1 VSDAEGAE
9 RQGLGKAIVR
19 LWRTLSRRRRV
30 QFYVL
35 VVCMILAS
43 FAEVFSLGMIVP
55 FLAALTAPD
64 RVLSN
69 GIVQQILH
77 FVPWIDRSNIVVW
90 LAAAFCVFTLLAAIL
105 RLLLLYAS
113 SGFAFALGAD
123 LSLEVYR
130 RTLYQPYAVHIGRNS
145 SQVIDGVRSKSSVMT
160 NNVVAQLLTIGS
172 SFFLLLGILAALFA
186 ISPTITISA
195 ALAFVVIYGA
205 VLFWSRR
212 QSAHDSRIL
221 ARESTQVQKA
231 LQEGLGGIRDVLL
244 DNTQEVFSEIY
255 RVSDR
260 RVRTAQGRQIL
271 LAGSPRFVVE
281 GFGMIAIAILA
292 VVASHG
298 GADTSVVPVLGA
310 LALGAQR
317 LLPIVQQMY
326 SAIVTVRSSEG
337 SLWDSLELLEQPF
350 PEGTGESAEPI
361 PFARSIELRDVSFR
375 YAPNLPSALEGVR
388 LTVARGERI
397 GIFGPTGGGKSTLL
411 DIIMGLLSPTTG
423 AVVIDGLVLDEHSMR
438 GWQRHVAHVP
448 QSIYLSDASVA
459 ENIAFGQP
467 RADIDMARVR
477 EAARIAQLLPV
488 IEKLPQGFD
497 THVGER
503 GVRLSGGQRQRL
515 GIARALYK
523 RADVIVFDEA
533 TSALDTQTEEE
544 LMTAISG
551 LSHDLTIIMVAHRLT
566 TLRECDRLVEIAG
579 GRVARVG
586 GYGELVE
593 ERA

>member
-1 VSDAEGAE
+1 MRD
-9 RQGLGKAIVR
+9 RPGLGIAIVR
-19 LWRTLSRRRRV
+19 LWRTLNARRRT

-64 RVLSN
+64 RVLAN
-69 GIVQQILH
+69 GIVQQILA
-77 FVPWIDRSNIVVW
+77 FAPFIDRTNIVLW
-90 LAAAFCVFTLLAAIL
+90 LALVFCVFTLLAAVF

-113 SGFAFALGAD
+113 TGFAFALGAD

-130 RTLYQPYAVHIGRNS
+130 RTLYQPYAVHIARNS
-145 SQVIDGVRSKSSVMT
+145 AEVIDGVTRKAGVMT
-160 NNVVAQLLTIGS
+160 NNVVAPMLVVASSIFMLAGVLT
-172 SFFLLLGILAALFA
+172 ALFL
-186 ISPTITISA
+186 ISPAITLSA
-195 ALAFVVIYGA
+195 AAAFVIIYGS
-205 VLFWSRR
+205 VLAWSRR
-212 QSAHDSRIL
+212 QVRRDSEVF

-260 RVRTAQGRQIL
+260 RVRGAQGRQL
-271 LAGSPRFVVE
+271 LIAGSPRFIVE
-281 GFGMIAIAILA
+281 GFGMIAIALLA
-292 VVASHG
+292 VVASRG
-298 GADTSVVPVLGA
+298 GSDPTVVPVLGA

-317 LLPIVQQMY
+317 LLPVVQQMY
-326 SAIVTVRSSEG
+326 SAIVTIRGSEAV
-337 SLWDSLELLEQPF
+337 LWDALALLEQPL
-350 PEGTGESAEPI
+350 PHDAGAPAEPI
-361 PFARSIELRDVSFR
+361 PFTRSLELRDVGFR
-375 YAPNLPSALEGVR
+375 YASGLPLVLDGIS
-388 LTVARGERI
+388 LTIRRGERI

-411 DIIMGLLSPTTG
+411 DLLMGLLTPSEGELLVDG
-423 AVVIDGLVLDEHSMR
+423 ARLGEANMR

-448 QSIYLSDASVA
+448 QSIYLTDASVA

-467 RADIDMARVR
+467 RAMIDMERVR

-488 IEKLPQGFD
+488 VEKLPQGFD
-497 THVGER
+497 TAVGER

-544 LMTAISG
+544 LMAAING

-566 TLRECDRLVEIAG
+566 TLRDCDCLIEIAG
-579 GRVARVG
+579 GRLVNKGPYAD
-586 GYGELVE
+586 LVE
-593 ERA
+593 RRTVQPAN